1 MDPIHQ
7 ASRAGKVVEHK
18 CNQDGFFTRDTCR
31 KAGLATRDMHLK
43 DHHEKELA
51 AVNKRLADAKRAERK
66 KP

>member
-1 MDPIHQ
+1 
-7 ASRAGKVVEHK
+7 
-18 CNQDGFFTRDTCR
+18 
-31 KAGLATRDMHLK
+31 MHLK